1 MAGIKVILVEDHT
14 MVRLGLSLV
23 FENCDDIDLIGEAD
37 NGKKGVELALQLNPN
52 VVLMDIGLPEMD
64 GIQATALIKK
74 SNPNIKI
81 LIFTS
86 RESDDD
92 VFDALSSG
100 ADGYIMKGA
109 NEEQIISAIKAVAE
123 GTAWLDPAIARLV
136 LSSVRKNSAA
146 DNNLHNANSAS
157 SCSSNIAKQNYGLTD
172 RELQVLALIVEGLDN
187 AQIAKKLVITLH
199 TAKAHVHSILQK
211 LYVKTRTQATIQ
223 AVKEGLV

>member
-1 MAGIKVILVEDHT
+1 MDSIKVLLIEDHT
-14 MVRLGLSLV
+14 MVRLGISLV
-23 FENCDDIDLIGEAD
+23 IENSSNIDLIGEAD
-37 NGKKGVELALQLNPN
+37 NGKTGVELALKLNPD
-52 VVLMDIGLPEMD
+52 VVLMDIGLPELD

-81 LIFTS
+81 LVFTS

-92 VFDALSSG
+92 VFDSLSAG

-109 NEEQIISAIKAVAE
+109 NEEQLINAIKAVAE

-136 LSSVRKNSAA
+136 LSNVKKNTSSAPV
-146 DNNLHNANSAS
+146 NAQKNTLSPLK
-157 SCSSNIAKQNYGLTD
+157 NTYGLTE
-172 RELQVLALIVEGLDN
+172 RELEVLALIVEGLDN
-187 AQIAKKLVITLH
+187 AQIAKKLVITLY

-211 LYVKTRTQATIQ
+211 LYVKNRTQATIQ

>member
-1 MAGIKVILVEDHT
+1 MDSLKVLLVEDHK

-23 FENCDDIDLIGEAD
+23 FENTDGIELVAEAD
-37 NGKKGVELALQLNPN
+37 NGKMGVELALKYNPD

-64 GIQATALIKK
+64 GIQATSIIKK
-74 SNPNIKI
+74 SNPNIKV

-92 VFDALSSG
+92 VFDSLASG

-109 NEEQIISAIKAVAE
+109 NEEQMISAIKAVAE

-136 LSSVRKNSAA
+136 LSNVRKQSSVPVSGVVPQT
-146 DNNLHNANSAS
+146 NNV
-157 SCSSNIAKQNYGLTD
+157 AKNTYGLTD
-172 RELQVLALIVEGLDN
+172 RELEVLALIVEGLN
-187 AQIAKKLVITLH
+187 NSEIAKRLVITIS

-211 LYVKTRTQATIQ
+211 LYVTNRTQATIQ

>member
-1 MAGIKVILVEDHT
+1 MDSVKVLLIEDHT

-23 FENCDDIDLIGEAD
+23 FENCNDITLIGEASD
-37 NGKKGVELALQLNPN
+37 GKKGAELALELKPD
-52 VVLMDIGLPEMD
+52 VVLMDIGLPVMD
-64 GIQATALIKK
+64 GIQATSVIKK
-74 SNPNIKI
+74 ENPDIKI

-86 RESDDD
+86 READDD
-92 VFDALSSG
+92 VFDSLSAG

-136 LSSVRKNSAA
+136 LSNVRKESENEMKEK
-146 DNNLHNANSAS
+146 S
-157 SCSSNIAKQNYGLTD
+157 SSSIKSTAKNTYGLTD
-172 RELQVLALIVEGLDN
+172 REIEVLALIVEGLNN
-187 AQIAKKLVITLH
+187 AQIAKRLVITIS

-211 LYVKTRTQATIQ
+211 LYVTNRTQATIQ

>member
-1 MAGIKVILVEDHT
+1 MGGLNVLLVEDHS

-23 FENCDDIDLIGEAD
+23 FENTDDISLIGEAD
-37 NGKKGVELALQLNPN
+37 NGKTGVELALKLKPN
-52 VVLMDIGLPEMD
+52 VVLMDIGLPVMD
-64 GIQATALIKK
+64 GIQATSVIKK
-74 SNPNIKI
+74 TNPDIKV

-86 RESDDD
+86 RDSDDD
-92 VFDALSSG
+92 VFDALSAG

-109 NEEQIISAIKAVAE
+109 NENQIITAVKAIAE

-136 LSSVRKNSAA
+136 LSNVRKNSYT
-146 DNNLHNANSAS
+146 AS
-157 SCSSNIAKQNYGLTD
+157 SQTDKSAKNNYGLTD
-172 RELQVLALIVEGLDN
+172 RELEVLALIVEGLNN
-187 AQIAKKLVITLH
+187 AEISEKLVITLS

>member
-1 MAGIKVILVEDHT
+1 MDSLKVLLVEDHK

-23 FENCDDIDLIGEAD
+23 FDNCEEIELIGEAD
-37 NGKKGVELALQLNPN
+37 NGRQGVDLALKLNPD

-64 GIQATALIKK
+64 GIQATGIIKK
-74 SNPNIKI
+74 TNPNIRV

-86 RESDDD
+86 RESEDD
-92 VFDALSSG
+92 VFDALASG

-109 NEEQIISAIKAVAE
+109 DEEQMINAIKAVAE

-136 LSSVRKNSAA
+136 LSNVRRQSSSFSQQQSSGVINNAAKNT
-146 DNNLHNANSAS
+146 
-157 SCSSNIAKQNYGLTD
+157 YGLTD
-172 RELQVLALIVEGLDN
+172 RELQVLALIVEGLN
-187 AQIAKKLVITLH
+187 NSEIAKRLVITLS

-211 LYVKTRTQATIQ
+211 LYVENRTQATIQ